1 MWMEDGKNRLQVE
14 KIKIANEI
22 IKINRTFSLFS
33 NVKMLTGLIINFGMG
48 HLGTKTPTFDFKD
61 VICVLFRGPLSNCVI
76 RHFFFHPEITIRGRT
91 L

>member
-33 NVKMLTGLIINFGMG
+33 NVKMVNW
-48 HLGTKTPTFDFKD
+48 FDYQFWD
-61 VICVLFRGPLSNCVI
+61 GPFRN
-76 RHFFFHPEITIRGRT
+76 
-91 L
+91 